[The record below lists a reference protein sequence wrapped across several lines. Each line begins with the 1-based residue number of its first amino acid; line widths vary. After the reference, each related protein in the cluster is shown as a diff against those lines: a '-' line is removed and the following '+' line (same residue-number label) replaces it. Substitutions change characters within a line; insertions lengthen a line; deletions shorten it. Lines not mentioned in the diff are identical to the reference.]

1 MPATSAIIARVER
14 VKVLAVAQSAALGGA
29 ELALLRIAQGLPEH
43 GFELQV
49 AVPSDGP
56 LRDAAR
62 AQNLRVHRLPVGRL
76 EPGGWARA
84 VLAWPRTRAL
94 VQRLAPDLI
103 WLNGGVTQRLA
114 PAMGGVPLVPHLHD
128 LPHFQA
134 RPWRSQRFWDH
145 TPIVMCDSD
154 AVSDLAAQYGVP
166 RERLRTVYVP
176 VERVEPAPRP
186 AWADGSPVVG
196 FVGRLEERKGV
207 IDLVRSV
214 PSLRPDATVVLIG
227 GGAITGNGRYE
238 EEVRAEAAKLG
249 GRVVFEGP
257 VADARALLPW
267 LTVLAV
273 PSHEEPFGTAA
284 AEALA
289 AGTPVVATTTGGIPE
304 YLHPGETGELVPA
317 RDPGA
322 LGAALN
328 AVIERA
334 PGMDQ
339 ACRAA
344 AERFSTE
351 RVAAD
356 VAAAFREALAAARA
370 G

>member
-1 MPATSAIIARVER
+1 MPATSAIIARVEQAN
-14 VKVLAVAQSAALGGA
+14 VLAVSQSAALGGA
-29 ELALLRIAQGLPEH
+29 ELALLRIAERLPEH
-43 GFELQV
+43 GFQV
-49 AVPSDGP
+49 EIAVPTDGP
-56 LRDAAR
+56 MRDAAR
-62 AQNLRVHRLPVGRL
+62 AQGLRVHRLPVGRL
-76 EPGGWARA
+76 RPGGWPRA

-94 VQRLAPDLI
+94 VKQLDPDLV

-114 PAMGGVPLVPHLHD
+114 PAMGNALLVPHLHD

-134 RPWRSQRFWDH
+134 RPWRSQRFWDR

-154 AVSDLAAQYGVP
+154 AVAGLAAKFGVP

-176 VERVEPAPRP
+176 VESVDAGPRP
-186 AWADGSPVVG
+186 AWLGDGPAIG
-196 FVGRLEERKGV
+196 FVGRIEERKGV
-207 IDLVRSV
+207 IDLVRAV
-214 PSLRPDATVVLIG
+214 PHLRPDASVVIIG

-238 EEVRAEAAKLG
+238 EQVRTEAAKLG
-249 GRVVFEGP
+249 GRVMFAGP
-257 VADARALLPW
+257 APDARALLPW

-289 AGTPVVATTTGGIPE
+289 AGTPVVGTTTGGIGE
-304 YLHPGETGELVPA
+304 YLEPGQTGELVPPA
-317 RDPGA
+317 DPPA
-322 LGAALN
+322 LAEALN

-334 PGMDQ
+334 PEMED

-351 RVAAD
+351 RVAVG
-356 VAAAFREALAAARA
+356 VAAAFREALASARA